1 MLALTAKE
9 LEYLADSM
17 SNEDLLIKQC
27 AVAAANV
34 QNPAIKQMLTG
45 MTDVHTQ
52 HYGQI
57 LSAVQQHQQLAPTTP
72 QA

>member
-34 QNPAIKQMLTG
+34 QNAAIKQMLSG
-45 MTDVHTQ
+45 MSDAHAQ
-52 HYGQI
+52 HYNQI
-57 LSAVQQHQQLAPTTP
+57 LEAVQQHQSLAPSQP